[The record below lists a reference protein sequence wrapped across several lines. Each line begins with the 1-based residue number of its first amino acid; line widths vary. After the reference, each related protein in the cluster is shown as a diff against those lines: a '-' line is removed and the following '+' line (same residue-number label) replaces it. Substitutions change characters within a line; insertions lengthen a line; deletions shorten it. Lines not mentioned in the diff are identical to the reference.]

1 MKHPQPSSSAARRL
15 DRRLRQQLRWLRLR
29 ILARALLILASGWG
43 LLLAAAALALPGMQ
57 AFGEAGAWALR
68 SLALAAGIW
77 VGIVELWMPLRRIA
91 GLGAFATE
99 LERHGAWANVLSA
112 ATQFRFGGIPP
123 GASPEL
129 VDEILARAARSTAD
143 ESLARRVPLPD
154 LGTHLGFAVL
164 ALCVLMTAALLGPG
178 RIVQATAVIFDPG
191 SLIRTIPD
199 SGIYVTSGDLRVP
212 AGDAVILSARDF
224 TGGNEPVV
232 VEIDRTGGL
241 WQPMKIDADRI
252 VDTGPWRE
260 MEFEV
265 EVVEDPF
272 HYRFRRGTVT
282 SVARK
287 VSIQERPV
295 VTHVRL
301 ELSPPAYSSR
311 PDRII
316 EGPAGAITVLRG
328 TTARLGG
335 EASSALS
342 SAGRREAS
350 DGSLT
355 RMPVDGKAF
364 TDTFTVLEDREFRI
378 ELVDEEGFAG
388 EALTVYRIV
397 AEPDLPPS
405 VELLSPAEDLPLE
418 RDLRLRLSAV
428 AADDVG
434 LAELDLIW
442 RHEGSEEWNRVS
454 LFGAPGA
461 SIDELQLDRGE
472 GDVAVDLVWDV
483 GQIDL
488 LPGDG
493 LVYALEATDNNVRMG
508 GQSTRSQSWR
518 LRLPTIA
525 EIFKEDRG
533 EREGSDDDLRDL
545 LTQGQELKDDLERL
559 NRELLKDPDPEWQKK
574 EEIRDTLE
582 RQQELRESLE
592 DAAND
597 LRQQMEDFERDN
609 AGNLET
615 LEKMEMIQDLL
626 QDLKDDES
634 LQAWLEAMQEA
645 MDEISPM
652 EIQRQMEDSLAR
664 QEEFNRRLDRTIEL
678 LKELERER
686 RMSDLVEETNEYL
699 ERQRELADLTVPE
712 DSDETDSPQDA
723 DDSESGDE
731 PGPDQESD
739 QGEDTPESPDGDE
752 KQEGD
757 TESSDSG
764 PTDEELA
771 ELQERLQEE
780 VERLEQQVQDELDQL
795 REENAD
801 DESPSPSSEEMQKA
815 LEEALEQLKQQKPSE
830 SMGEASDQLSEGD
843 RDQASQEQQ
852 EAHEQLLKLYE
863 VFVQGQS
870 KMQQSSAKYAGDR
883 LQQTAFDLLQLS
895 HRQEIVVDALRDG
908 ARGQNM
914 RPLTREQSR
923 LSRAT
928 GKLSVDLEE
937 LARQNFNIPER
948 LLGELRALVEL
959 SDATGAELEYG
970 RAGRSRESAADVMG
984 DMNRLVTG
992 LLTAAQSASG
1002 GGAGGSEMPS
1012 PSEQMRQM
1020 AEEQGRLNGM
1030 TRELR
1035 ERMEQGLSAEERRQL
1050 AEMQGRQQAIREQLQ
1065 ALREQLDD
1073 ERRILGDLDDLA
1085 ESMEQV
1091 ENELGSGELDRDLQR
1106 QQENIHSRLLDAERS
1121 IRERDFARR
1130 RESREGE
1137 EIFGEQEGED
1147 RLAGD
1152 ADRENALR
1160 RFTAPER
1167 APEAWREDVRLYFR
1181 SIQREIDE
1189 QKGGG
1194 R

>member
-1 MKHPQPSSSAARRL
+1 
-15 DRRLRQQLRWLRLR
+15 
-29 ILARALLILASGWG
+29 
-43 LLLAAAALALPGMQ
+43 
-57 AFGEAGAWALR
+57 
-68 SLALAAGIW
+68 
-77 VGIVELWMPLRRIA
+77 
-91 GLGAFATE
+91 
-99 LERHGAWANVLSA
+99 
-112 ATQFRFGGIPP
+112 
-123 GASPEL
+123 
-129 VDEILARAARSTAD
+129 
-143 ESLARRVPLPD
+143 
-154 LGTHLGFAVL
+154 
-164 ALCVLMTAALLGPG
+164 
-178 RIVQATAVIFDPG
+178 
-191 SLIRTIPD
+191 
-199 SGIYVTSGDLRVP
+199 
-212 AGDAVILSARDF
+212 
-224 TGGNEPVV
+224 
-232 VEIDRTGGL
+232 
-241 WQPMKIDADRI
+241 
-252 VDTGPWRE
+252 
-260 MEFEV
+260 
-265 EVVEDPF
+265 
-272 HYRFRRGTVT
+272 
-282 SVARK
+282 
-287 VSIQERPV
+287 
-295 VTHVRL
+295 
-301 ELSPPAYSSR
+301 
-311 PDRII
+311 
-316 EGPAGAITVLRG
+316 
-328 TTARLGG
+328 
-335 EASSALS
+335 
-342 SAGRREAS
+342 
-350 DGSLT
+350 
-355 RMPVDGKAF
+355 
-364 TDTFTVLEDREFRI
+364 
-378 ELVDEEGFAG
+378 
-388 EALTVYRIV
+388 
-397 AEPDLPPS
+397 
-405 VELLSPAEDLPLE
+405 
-418 RDLRLRLSAV
+418 
-428 AADDVG
+428 
-434 LAELDLIW
+434 
-442 RHEGSEEWNRVS
+442 
-454 LFGAPGA
+454 
-461 SIDELQLDRGE
+461 
-472 GDVAVDLVWDV
+472 
-483 GQIDL
+483 
-488 LPGDG
+488 
-493 LVYALEATDNNVRMG
+493 
-508 GQSTRSQSWR
+508 
-518 LRLPTIA
+518 
-525 EIFKEDRG
+525 
-533 EREGSDDDLRDL
+533 
-545 LTQGQELKDDLERL
+545 
-559 NRELLKDPDPEWQKK
+559 
-574 EEIRDTLE
+574 
-582 RQQELRESLE
+582 
-592 DAAND
+592 
-597 LRQQMEDFERDN
+597 
-609 AGNLET
+609 
-615 LEKMEMIQDLL
+615 
-626 QDLKDDES
+626 
-634 LQAWLEAMQEA
+634 
-645 MDEISPM
+645 
-652 EIQRQMEDSLAR
+652 
-664 QEEFNRRLDRTIEL
+664 
-678 LKELERER
+678 
-686 RMSDLVEETNEYL
+686 
-699 ERQRELADLTVPE
+699 
-712 DSDETDSPQDA
+712 
-723 DDSESGDE
+723 
-731 PGPDQESD
+731 
-739 QGEDTPESPDGDE
+739 
-752 KQEGD
+752 
-757 TESSDSG
+757 
-764 PTDEELA
+764 
-771 ELQERLQEE
+771 
-780 VERLEQQVQDELDQL
+780 
-795 REENAD
+795 
-801 DESPSPSSEEMQKA
+801 MQKA

-984 DMNRLVTG
+984 DMNRLVTA